1 MLTQS
6 VFILILCSFSCVV
19 IDLERLSKDLS
30 KLLFGFVPYLTL
42 YVLQGFKI
50 MYPMV
55 ILLCYKIL
63 KSIITDA

>member
-6 VFILILCSFSCVV
+6 VFILILCSFRCVV

-50 MYPMV
+50 IYPKV

-63 KSIITDA
+63 KSMIRDA